1 VSDTEAGLRLD
12 AVLAKRLGIS
22 RRAAARLAERGV
34 VRHNGAAASKGH
46 LVHAGDVLDLPADAG
61 REDPVARPD
70 LPLVV
75 LAQGPGWVSAIASNA
90 RVSWSPA

>member
-1 VSDTEAGLRLD
+1 MVDTPPIRRIVVSDTEAGLRLD

-46 LVHAGDVLDLPADAG
+46 
-61 REDPVARPD
+61 
-70 LPLVV
+70 
-75 LAQGPGWVSAIASNA
+75 
-90 RVSWSPA
+90 